1 MQQHACT
8 GVIDDGARC
17 CLLCCDLL
25 FAPLG
30 TTQQENMDAMACK
43 ALRATFKC
51 HLKYVDLDVDKQSS
65 EG

>member
-1 MQQHACT
+1 MTVHAVVYSAVTYCS
-8 GVIDDGARC
+8 
-17 CLLCCDLL
+17 LPWE
-25 FAPLG
+25 PL
-30 TTQQENMDAMACK
+30 NMDAMACK